1 MPLRPSD
8 HICFS
13 RVVPCTDTWY
23 SPDVV
28 QSADIVVL
36 FALINE
42 SEGWTLR
49 SLAERLGVQHSKVQR
64 ALERLAEAGL
74 YDSDRRQVIPHA
86 AEEFVEHALR
96 YLHPA
101 REGPVVRGVP
111 TAWAASPLKAE
122 IVSGDDLPPVW
133 PDPTSKIRGQ
143 AVEPLDGSLPKLA
156 REWPAVAE
164 LAALADALRL
174 GDARS
179 RAAAKKHLHERIYAR
194 S

>member
-1 MPLRPSD
+1 
-8 HICFS
+8 
-13 RVVPCTDTWY
+13 
-23 SPDVV
+23 VV
-28 QSADIVVL
+28 QSADIVIL

-42 SEGWTLR
+42 SDGWTLR

-64 ALERLAEAGL
+64 ALERLTEAGL
-74 YDSDRRQVIPHA
+74 YDPDRRQVIPHA